1 MTASLKRVDSR
12 NFAVPIIHIG
22 VLPGGA
28 DNANEIAASLG
39 RIAPD
44 RFEITLLGGDDAN
57 ANATHN
63 IKSWP
68 AVDVLI
74 VLCSSSITNDVV
86 KEYIA
91 SAEPNVI
98 LSDWNIDRMV
108 SDRRIFYD
116 VLEAHRDPDINSRLL
131 CVCMLVKPPKLSF
144 GGNTWRL
151 MGGLS

>member
-74 VLCSSSITNDVV
+74 VLCSSSFSQRRGERIH
-86 KEYIA
+86 YIQ
-91 SAEPNVI
+91 
-98 LSDWNIDRMV
+98 
-108 SDRRIFYD
+108 RRGERIHCF
-116 VLEAHRDPDINSRLL
+116 
-131 CVCMLVKPPKLSF
+131 C
-144 GGNTWRL
+144 
-151 MGGLS
+151 